1 MTEPLFKVL
10 KPGLQTTVQDLGR
23 VGYQQYGISPSGAM
37 DSYSLQM
44 SNLLVGNPLHEAG
57 LEATMIGPGLEALQD
72 VSIAICGGN
81 LQPMVNKKEVQMWKC
96 FIFRK
101 GDILSFGKV
110 ESGARAYIGFAGGI
124 DVPLVLSS
132 KSTFING
139 TMGGFNGRALEAGDV
154 LYGCPFVRKNR
165 FLHKDFIPEYNAQL
179 EVRVILGPHL
189 EKFHPGTIARFLSG
203 EYTVTSQSNRMGY
216 RLEGPE
222 LGHIDGADIISDA
235 IPAGGIQVP
244 SNGQP
249 IILMAERQTTGGY
262 ARIATVISV
271 DLPLL
276 AQAMPGTII
285 RFVEISIGEA
295 QDLYRKQR
303 KLFNVLSIVSR

>member
-23 VGYQQYGISPSGAM
+23 TGYQQYGISPSGAM

-44 SNLLVGNPLHEAG
+44 ANLLVGNPLHEAG
-57 LEATMIGPGLEALQD
+57 LEATMMGPSLEALKD
-72 VSIAICGGN
+72 VSMAICGGN
-81 LQPMVNKKEVQMWKC
+81 LQPMVNKKNVSMWKS
-96 FIFRK
+96 FVLRK

-110 ESGARAYIGFAGGI
+110 ESGARAYICFAGGI
-124 DVPLVLSS
+124 DVPLVLGS

-139 TMGGFNGRALEAGDV
+139 TMGGFNGRALDAGDIV
-154 LYGCPFVRKNR
+154 QGRPFVRKNR
-165 FLHKDFIPEYNAQL
+165 FIHKDFIPEYIAQL
-179 EVRVILGPHL
+179 EMRVILGPHQ
-189 EKFHPGTIARFLSG
+189 EKFHPDAIKRFLSN
-203 EYTVTSQSNRMGY
+203 EYTISPQSNRMGY

-222 LGHIDGADIISDA
+222 LDHIDGADIISDA

-276 AQAMPGTII
+276 AQAMPGTKV
-285 RFVEISIGEA
+285 RFAEITVEEA
-295 QDLYRKQR
+295 QELYWKQR
-303 KLFNVLSIVSR
+303 KLLNVLSIVSR

>member
-23 VGYQQYGISPSGAM
+23 TGYQQYGISASGAM
-37 DSYSLQM
+37 DPYSLQM
-44 SNLLVGNPLHEAG
+44 ANLLVGNPLNEAG
-57 LEATMIGPGLEALQD
+57 LEVTMLGPSLEAMTD
-72 VSIAICGGN
+72 MSIAICGGI
-81 LQPMVNKKEVQMWKC
+81 LQPMVNKKKVSMWKS
-96 FIFRK
+96 FVFKK

-124 DVPLVLSS
+124 DVPLVLGS
-132 KSTFING
+132 KSTFLNG
-139 TMGGFNGRALEAGDV
+139 TMGGFNGRALESGDI
-154 LYGCPFVRKNR
+154 LYGRPFVRKNR
-165 FLHKDFIPEYNAQL
+165 FIHKDFIPEYIAQL
-179 EVRVILGPHL
+179 EMRVILGPHL
-189 EKFHPGTIARFLSG
+189 EKFHPDAIKRFLSN
-203 EYTVTSQSNRMGY
+203 EYMISPQSNRMGY

-262 ARIATVISV
+262 ARIATIISV

-276 AQAMPGTII
+276 AQAMPGTKV
-285 RFVEISIGEA
+285 RFAEITVEEA
-295 QDLYRKQR
+295 QELYRKQR
-303 KLFNVLSIVSR
+303 KLFNVLSIATG